1 MEDGNPYFGAAH
13 RPHDRIKLNVGGKLF
28 ETTISTIRSGGPD
41 SLLQALSARPIDDS
55 NPVFIDR
62 DPEIFSVLLSVL
74 RTNRIPSTARRF
86 SKQELT
92 DEALYY
98 GIESRLKSA
107 MLPPPLSGID
117 ASVVATIRPASD
129 GLPSAFT
136 AGAGDGSLWIA
147 HGGQISAYD
156 CNLAHAGTIR
166 THIND
171 ITSIRR
177 LWPDVAAVGSDTA
190 AGLHIYDI
198 SGGRHVASAHWT
210 DPSDPRIY
218 KALVSAI
225 ADSPNSVYASFY
237 CRHKENCI
245 LVIDKSTLQVV
256 SEIGRQSG
264 NSMKTM
270 GAGKLTYMPSSS
282 LIFASAVTSG
292 AFGYSGCIRL
302 WDPSPARWFGRR
314 PSQGRGEAVG
324 MADLRKLGEDPWV
337 YLRDNNPSMAH
348 KGGGDSSSVI
358 HCYRKQVFVA
368 RGGGLEVWSQVEDK
382 ETEEEREN
390 MVSEGSYRRNY
401 VDKLDDLERGTITK
415 MEGGGDRLFISR
427 EDVEGIEV
435 WESSNFSG
443 DGILGLEEV
452 SWRLL
457 FSSYGCIPPPSR
469 LEISSMI
476 PLLFAQAKD
485 LYSLSDSECHPFL
498 ELLLSTLFLGAA
510 IIMPL
515 GMTFLV
521 AFMSDYWMI
530 LFSSLAY
537 SLGLSF
543 LARSTPPV
551 LSNATGSCSFIPA
564 RMHWQHPRSPVL
576 YSISPYSCWISG
588 HITSL
593 GSFFTEQGKIQTPSD
608 QIDMKRKVP

>member
-166 THIND
+166 THIDD

-245 LVIDKSTLQVV
+245 LIIDKSTLQVV

-264 NSMKTM
+264 TSMKTM

-302 WDPSPARWFGRR
+302 WDPRSGEVVWETTEPGSGRSCRFGDSFADVDVDADESTMFKVC
-314 PSQGRGEAVG
+314 SQSGDVG

-443 DGILGLEEV
+443 AV
-452 SWRLL
+452 S
-457 FSSYGCIPPPSR
+457 
-469 LEISSMI
+469 
-476 PLLFAQAKD
+476 
-485 LYSLSDSECHPFL
+485 
-498 ELLLSTLFLGAA
+498 
-510 IIMPL
+510 
-515 GMTFLV
+515 
-521 AFMSDYWMI
+521 
-530 LFSSLAY
+530 
-537 SLGLSF
+537 
-543 LARSTPPV
+543 V
-551 LSNATGSCSFIPA
+551 L
-564 RMHWQHPRSPVL
+564 
-576 YSISPYSCWISG
+576 
-588 HITSL
+588 
-593 GSFFTEQGKIQTPSD
+593 
-608 QIDMKRKVP
+608 